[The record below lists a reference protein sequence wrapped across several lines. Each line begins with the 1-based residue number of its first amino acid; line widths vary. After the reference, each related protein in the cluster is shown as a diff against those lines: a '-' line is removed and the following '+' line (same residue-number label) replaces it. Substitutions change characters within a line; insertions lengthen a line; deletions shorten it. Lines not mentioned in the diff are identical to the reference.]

1 MPGVIGLVGP
11 TDRIDLVELN
21 DSFVEQLRRRFQH
34 EPAFL
39 AVAGFAMAADDPA
52 RSEVDL
58 LRRQVVYLAEALAK
72 ARADADA
79 ARARLDR
86 REFEKAGAGATVVA
100 GVRPTESKDW
110 KILDVNKD
118 LGMAVLS
125 AGRDQ
130 GVRSGMR
137 LAALEKNRPVAEL
150 RVVDVRAGIAG
161 AVIETTAFGVLPK
174 AEDRVIVAKGS
185 TE

>member
-1 MPGVIGLVGP
+1 M
-11 TDRIDLVELN
+11 R
-21 DSFVEQLRRRFQH
+21 QRRRSCIAA
-34 EPAFL
+34 AFL

-58 LRRQVVYLAEALAK
+58 LRRQVAYLSDALAK
-72 ARADADA
+72 ANADADA

-86 REFEKAGAGATVVA
+86 REYEKAGSGRTAVSGARSEEA
-100 GVRPTESKDW
+100 KEW
-110 KILDVNKD
+110 KILDVNRD
-118 LGMAVLS
+118 LGMAVLN

-130 GVRSGMR
+130 GVRPGLR
-137 LAALEKNRPVAEL
+137 LQALEKNRPVAAL

-161 AVIETTAFGVLPK
+161 AVIEKTALGVLPK